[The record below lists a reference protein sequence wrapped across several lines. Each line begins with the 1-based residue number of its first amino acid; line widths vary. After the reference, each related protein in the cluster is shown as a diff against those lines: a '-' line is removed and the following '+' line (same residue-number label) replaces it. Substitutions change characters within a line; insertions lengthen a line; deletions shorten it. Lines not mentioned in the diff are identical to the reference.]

1 MAGQTPDV
9 YANAGR
15 AAARC
20 VDLSDLGGAVYA
32 AVLTRAAAI
41 SDTGA
46 YASSIRHKVDRS
58 ISNIPHQV
66 IYSVDPGALS
76 IEWPHMNNWQPIL
89 MPGHYV
95 FTGAYNEIAG

>member
-20 VDLSDLGGAVYA
+20 VDLSDLGGAVFA
-32 AVLTRAAAI
+32 AVVGNAAAI
-41 SDTGA
+41 SKTGA
-46 YASSIRHKVDRS
+46 YASSIRLATDRS

-76 IEWPHMNNWQPIL
+76 IEWDHMNNWQPIL
-89 MPGHYV
+89 MQGKGV
-95 FTGAYNEIAG
+95 FTRSYNQIAG